1 MTLPE
6 SVTIVEVG
14 PRDGLQNE
22 PNPVPTEAKLEY
34 IRLLIEAGLSVIEV
48 TSFVSPKWVPQL
60 ADAEQ
65 VLSALTQL
73 ISPHPQQ
80 HGARAPRFPVLVP
93 NLKGLERALQA
104 GATEIAIFTAASET
118 FCQKNLNRTIEQ
130 SLSEY
135 EQVVKQARE
144 ANCWVRAY
152 ISTALVCPYE
162 GDITPNQVV
171 PIVERLIEMGVDE
184 ISLGDTIGA
193 GVPSQVAR
201 LTEQVLLKVPP
212 HQLAYHFHNTYGTAL
227 ANVLTALQMG
237 ITIFDSSAGGI
248 GGCPFAPG
256 ATGNLATEDL
266 VYMLHKMGIQTGV
279 DLEKVVQAGRYILG
293 VLNRPIPPSHY
304 LQATT
309 PCALPKSVDVW

>member
-1 MTLPE
+1 MNLPQ

-22 PNPVPTEAKLEY
+22 PNTVPTEVKLEY
-34 IRLLIEAGLSVIEV
+34 IRLLAESGLSVIEA

-65 VLSALTQL
+65 VMLQL
-73 ISPHPQQ
+73 
-80 HGARAPRFPVLVP
+80 PRREGLRYSVLVP

-104 GATEIAIFTAASET
+104 GAQEVAIFTAASET
-118 FCQKNLNRTIEQ
+118 FCQRNLNRTIQQ
-130 SLSEY
+130 SLDEY
-135 EQVVKQARE
+135 AQVVRHARE
-144 ANCWVRAY
+144 ANCRVRAY

-162 GDITPNQVV
+162 GDIAPEQVV
-171 PIVERLIEMGVDE
+171 PIVEQLMAMGVDE

-193 GVPSQVAR
+193 GVPTQVAR
-201 LTEQVLLKVPP
+201 LTEAVLQKVPA
-212 HQLAYHFHNTYGTAL
+212 HQIAYHFHNTYGTAL

-237 ITIFDSSAGGI
+237 ITVFDSSAGGL

-266 VYMLHKMGIQTGV
+266 VYILHKMGIQTGV
-279 DLEKVVQAGRYILG
+279 NLEAIVSAGRYILG
-293 VLNRPIPPSHY
+293 VLNRATPPSHY
-304 LQATT
+304 LQAIS
-309 PCALPKSVDVW
+309 PCAVPKSADVW